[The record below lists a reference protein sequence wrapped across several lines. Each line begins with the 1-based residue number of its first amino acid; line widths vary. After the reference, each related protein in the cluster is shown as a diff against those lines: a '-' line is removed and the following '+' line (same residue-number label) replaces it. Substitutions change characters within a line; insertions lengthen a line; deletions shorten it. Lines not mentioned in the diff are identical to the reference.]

1 MPEPQ
6 KFQRVQQ
13 TFTAHL
19 RNPDKHRAPS
29 NIEDRRM
36 AVYRELI
43 YNNINGFIES
53 GFPVIHSILSEQEW
67 HNLVRQFI
75 DEHKAASPYFS
86 EVAKEFLLFLEQKQ
100 PEVLQIYPFMMELA
114 HYEWVELALMID
126 PFEASDV
133 ETKDSVDLLNE
144 PLLISPVA
152 WPLAYEYNVQHISS
166 DYLPSEKP
174 STPTFIV
181 VYRNRADSVEFTE
194 INAVT
199 FTLLELIK
207 QNSDKTGAEV
217 LNLLVEQLPQFPAE
231 TIKSNGLDILMKLMK
246 RDIILGVVNS

>member
-1 MPEPQ
+1 MPEQQ

-13 TFTAHL
+13 AFAAHL
-19 RNPDKHRAPS
+19 RNPDKHNAPS
-29 NIEDRRM
+29 EIEDRRM

-53 GFPVIHSILSEQEW
+53 GFPVINSLLNEQEW
-67 HNLVRQFI
+67 HSLIRQFI
-75 DEHKAASPYFS
+75 DEHKATSPYFS

-100 PEVLQIYPFMMELA
+100 PDIIQKYPFIIELA

-133 ETKDSVDLLNE
+133 ITKDSVDLLNE

-152 WPLAYEYNVQHISS
+152 WPLAYEYDVQHISS
-166 DYLPSEKP
+166 DYLPDEKP
-174 STPTFIV
+174 AKPTFIV
-181 VYRNRADSVEFTE
+181 VYRNRADDVEFTE

-199 FTLLELIK
+199 FALLELIK
-207 QNSDKTGAEV
+207 QNSDKTGGEV
-217 LNLLVEQLPQFPAE
+217 LNLLAEQLPQFPAE
-231 TIKSNGLDILMKLMK
+231 TIKANGLDILMKLMK
-246 RDIILGVVNS
+246 RDIILGVIDR